1 MTTPV
6 CEILLTPAPLEPPP
20 PHFSAASGG
29 VVDFYG
35 VVRGQEENEQISGIE
50 YEAHA
55 DMARHQ
61 LDLLC
66 QEALERFP
74 LHSLILHHRTGYI
87 PTATPSLF
95 VRTSAAHRGPA
106 FEAAEWIIVQLKL
119 RVPIWKHPLSQNT
132 GEEVPHPNIA
142 VGTGVSPG
150 ANSGAIAVNH

>member
-1 MTTPV
+1 MTHPA

-20 PHFSAASGG
+20 PQFSAASGG

-55 DMARHQ
+55 EMARHQ

-74 LHSLILHHRTGYI
+74 LHGLILHHRTGYI
-87 PTATPSLF
+87 PTAVPSLF
-95 VRTSAAHRGPA
+95 LRTSAAHRGPA
-106 FEAAEWIIVQLKL
+106 FEAAQWVIEQLKV

-132 GEEVPHPNIA
+132 GEEVLPS
-142 VGTGVSPG
+142 GTAP
-150 ANSGAIAVNH
+150 ANSLPSGVGNGAVTAGH